1 MTNPKRGEMQIKLG
15 ETTYKA
21 RVTLNSIITIETS
34 LSMGMF
40 KIMQKLTEGD
50 LSTSDMIQILKP
62 IIRGGGND
70 ISEKDIIGNYLKIR
84 NELSKYD
91 KSILKKKE
99 IVIFNKSD
107 LINMESIEI
116 KLKKFKNK
124 IKHK

>member
-34 LSMGMF
+34 LGMGMF

-70 ISEKDIIGNYLKIR
+70 ISEKDIMAAIWDAGLAGTMSVVADCLATALNGGSGGNA
-84 NELSKYD
+84 EAEGASP
-91 KSILKKKE
+91 
-99 IVIFNKSD
+99 
-107 LINMESIEI
+107 
-116 KLKKFKNK
+116 
-124 IKHK
+124 